1 MQAADLSSNFFD
13 LFGLPVSFD
22 VDAQALAERYR
33 EMQRAVHPDKFAN
46 ASDAERRLSMQLATR
61 LNEAFRTLK
70 DPLARGRYLLSLQ
83 GVEVD
88 DAHTAFDSDFLLQQ
102 MSLRE
107 QLAEVRDSADP
118 HGRLQHIAQD
128 IAAREQALTAQMAEL
143 LRQSDADALQ
153 QAKDLTRKLQFFRR
167 LEEEVEG
174 LEDELAGY

>member
-1 MQAADLSSNFFD
+1 MQKTDLTSHYYELFD
-13 LFGLPVSFD
+13 LPVSFE
-22 VDAQALAERYR
+22 VDLKTLSERYR
-33 EMQRAVHPDKFAN
+33 ALQSSVHPDKFAN

-83 GVEVD
+83 GVEVND
-88 DAHTAFDSDFLLQQ
+88 THTAFDSDFLLQQ

-107 QLAEVRDSADP
+107 QLGEVRDSADP
-118 HGRLQHIAQD
+118 HGQLQHIAQD

-167 LEEEVEG
+167 LEEEVEA